1 MPEGAKVRQV
11 GLGAQLRRL
20 RHTTGMTTR
29 SVAHALDIS
38 PSSVN
43 RTEMGNRVP
52 DREEIGALCALYGVT
67 GEHKLLLID
76 HADKGSRNAAWLE
89 MSSKVSEQAAAMM
102 VLEREATAITNLE
115 VTFIPGLAQTPDYAR
130 LLLDGVLFEDQDL
143 ETQVARRLS
152 RQVILTRPV
161 PPEVG
166 LIIDEGALH
175 RTLGNARIVREQL
188 EHLLIVQRRPN
199 VTLRVIPLS
208 AARHPGLH
216 GPFAAYEVPGGGTQ
230 VFVESRNFGVFL
242 TEPVDVEPFVQAW
255 QKLSDHVLDEQ
266 KSAELI
272 KSIIGRLSDE

>member
-115 VTFIPGLAQTPDYAR
+115 VAFIPGLAQTPDYAR
-130 LLLDGVLFEDQDL
+130 LLMDGSLLDGQDL
-143 ETQVARRLS
+143 EDQVVSRVG
-152 RQVILTRPV
+152 RQVILSRPN
-161 PPEVG
+161 PPEVN
-166 LIIDEGALH
+166 LVIDEGALH
-175 RTLGNARIVREQL
+175 RTLGNARVVREQL
-188 EHLLIVQRRPN
+188 EHLLAVQRRPN
-199 VTLRVIPLS
+199 VTLRVIPFS
-208 AARHPGLH
+208 AAKHPGLE
-216 GPFAAYEVPGGGTQ
+216 GPFMAYEIPGGGTQ

-242 TEPVDVEPFVQAW
+242 TEPVDVEPFLQAW
-255 QKLSDHVLDEQ
+255 QQLESHVLNEQ
-266 KSAELI
+266 RSAELI
-272 KSIIGRLSDE
+272 RSIIGRLSDE